1 MMTMMTTMT
10 TMLTLMRPPSSAIRR
25 LKRVAV
31 AVAVAFALPACGSS
45 KPPGTVA
52 TAGTPAERALCVNIA
67 KTTWQA
73 STPNLLDAV
82 VNDPDAGAAMVR
94 DSRALQAAIPGVPQT
109 DAEVRQDLAK
119 LAIDCQSPVGS
130 S

>member
-1 MMTMMTTMT
+1 MMMTTM
-10 TMLTLMRPPSSAIRR
+10 MMRPSSLASRR
-25 LKRVAV
+25 LKRVAATAVVV
-31 AVAVAFALPACGSS
+31 AVVFALPACGSS

-82 VNDPDAGAAMVR
+82 VNDPGAGAAMVR

-130 S
+130 A

>member
-1 MMTMMTTMT
+1 MTMMMTTM
-10 TMLTLMRPPSSAIRR
+10 MMRPSSLASRR
-25 LKRVAV
+25 LKRVAATAVVV
-31 AVAVAFALPACGSS
+31 AVVFALPACGSS

-82 VNDPDAGAAMVR
+82 VNDPGAGAAMVR

-130 S
+130 A